1 MRLKACYL
9 TKSAT
14 VALCAASVLMASAV
28 QAQDAQQGG
37 EPSVPAQTREA
48 EQSPATP
55 AAPSTPANG
64 QPSSADTAGPP
75 SALVQELA
83 KFEKIDKLR
92 PQGQTTNFPGA
103 FDSVLHDIGG
113 WRSRLAESNLDLRG
127 TSVSSFSKDLFDN
140 GVPRSPQQF
149 TGQKATLS
157 NATQAT
163 LSWKFAG
170 EGEDIGQLVVGA
182 QALLTNWQQVG
193 PTQVQL
199 IQLQYYQSFMDRRL
213 EVTAGFNTNLINF
226 VGIFAGGNP
235 LLAGGLAAT
244 IPAQVGMSVAPAPAP
259 TLNVQVNGKD
269 GLYVKSGV
277 QRSISQQGVLYE
289 ARNNGIGP
297 KLTRGGARPL
307 LIQEVGVLRPASSE
321 GRQIWLRAGAMY
333 NLSEYDRFDGAGTE
347 KNWGA
352 YVLGDYQVYKPSV
365 TEPYRGIFAGFS
377 ALFASSRVN
386 VYRRTYE
393 ARAYAIGMIPGRS
406 TDSIT
411 VTLGYNGFSKDAG
424 RALEAIGQPTERSQ
438 WSVSGLYSFHAG
450 RGIYIAPSITY
461 LENPSFI
468 GNFKPVLNASLGINV
483 VL

>member
-1 MRLKACYL
+1 MRVRLRVKAYSS
-9 TKSAT
+9 TIS
-14 VALCAASVLMASAV
+14 VALALSCALPAK
-28 QAQDAQQGG
+28 AQ
-37 EPSVPAQTREA
+37 ETTPAETNAPEQT
-48 EQSPATP
+48 PATP
-55 AAPSTPANG
+55 AAPSSPATVPAPTPGAEAA
-64 QPSSADTAGPP
+64 ADPMMA
-75 SALVQELA
+75 EFA
-83 KFEKIDKLR
+83 KFEAIDKLR

-103 FDSVLHDIGG
+103 MDSVFHDVGG

-127 TSVSSFSKDLFDN
+127 SSVTSFSKDVFDN
-140 GVPRSPQQF
+140 GVPRSPQRF
-149 TGQKATLS
+149 SGQKGTLS
-157 NATQAT
+157 NATSVT

-170 EGEDIGQLVVGA
+170 EGEDIGQLTAGA
-182 QALLTNWQQVG
+182 QSLLTTWEQVG

-199 IQLQYYQSFMDRRL
+199 IQLNYYQSFGNRRV
-213 EVTAGFNTNLINF
+213 EVTAGFNTNIVNF

-259 TLNVQVNGKD
+259 TLNVQVNGNN
-269 GLYVKSGV
+269 GFYAKSGI

-289 ARNNGIGP
+289 ARNNGIGL
-297 KLTRGGARPL
+297 KLTRGRARPL
-307 LIQEVGVLRPASSE
+307 LIQEVGVLRPASPD
-321 GRQIWLRAGAMY
+321 GRQIWLRAGGMY

-347 KNWGA
+347 KNWAA
-352 YVLGDYQVYKPSV
+352 YVLADYQVYKPST
-365 TEPYRGIFAGFS
+365 TEPYRGVFAGFS
-377 ALFASSRVN
+377 ALFGSSRVN

-424 RALEAIGQPTERSQ
+424 RALESIGQPTERSQ

-468 GNFKPVLNASLGINV
+468 GNFKPVLNASLGVNV